1 MKTKIQLLI
10 LTTFTIL
17 LISCS
22 RNIND
27 VEGTYYN
34 TNTDKEFSTNIDKIR
49 LKDGYT
55 YNEENGKRFKYKIED
70 DKIIVG
76 NYGMQIIFKI
86 IDNETIQFAGDEFN
100 PTCSN

>member
-22 RNIND
+22 RNNND

-34 TNTDKEFSTNIDKIR
+34 TDKEFNYILDKIKF
-49 LKDGYT
+49 KDGYY
-55 YNEENGKRFKYKIED
+55 YNVKTGKGFKYKIEG

-76 NYGMQIIFKI
+76 NYGMQFVYKI
-86 IDNETIQFAGDEFN
+86 IDNETIEFGGMEFKKGVVR
-100 PTCSN
+100 